1 MGADNSELT
10 VPSQCL
16 PMSVDDLRPRS
27 PRLQV
32 GLAERGGMEKR
43 VEASKKQPAWKLSR
57 PAVIIQ
63 AGAARSSKP
72 AAPWSS
78 SLDQWVIGAACV
90 ATTFMTGATLRTI
103 GFLFVNFLSKFE
115 ATRQQT
121 AWSVSFTSAGVAF
134 SGVLCKFLLRWS
146 PPWPLIMVGSACQ
159 LAGMFGA
166 YCATNVT
173 ILALTFGLLHGIGAG
188 MVFVL
193 TGTFI
198 ERTFAVTKRR
208 LLMQLNMVAFCAA
221 GSFFPRILL
230 YLAQEFGYSWM
241 MLFLSGVMLNVPVLC
256 VLFRPRPNPEE
267 NNNVLPTTTVQK
279 IFSVEQGAG
288 KLSNSENV
296 GTPVPESI
304 FTKPLFYVT
313 ALTHLIFFYV
323 INLFASISVDTIL
336 SKGIPVILAITIAPS
351 VSVLDC
357 VGRVLMPLV
366 TEKGHVKR
374 STLVMMDYLFIGVG
388 FILISFIRTY
398 PPMLVTCLGFGVFSG
413 HAIAVHNS
421 LMGDVVGADQLNL
434 SNVIVTCIA
443 TVSFLTKPLLFGFFR
458 DMQGSYDNLY
468 RIMSGLMFLNAL
480 VWLVVNLTDRFRKKR
495 TWTTRDSQLQLCDL
509 PTLTGYQVM
518 DLTSLMA

>member
-1 MGADNSELT
+1 MNG
-10 VPSQCL
+10 
-16 PMSVDDLRPRS
+16 
-27 PRLQV
+27 
-32 GLAERGGMEKR
+32 
-43 VEASKKQPAWKLSR
+43 
-57 PAVIIQ
+57 
-63 AGAARSSKP
+63 
-72 AAPWSS
+72 
-78 SLDQWVIGAACV
+78 SLDKWVIGAACV

-121 AWSVSFTSAGVAF
+121 SWSVSFTSAGVAF

-146 PPWPLIMVGSACQ
+146 PPWPLIMLGSACQ
-159 LAGMFGA
+159 LAGIFGA

-173 ILALTFGLLHGIGAG
+173 ILAVTFGILHGIGAG

-193 TGTFI
+193 IGTFI
-198 ERTFAVTKRR
+198 ERTFLVNKRR

-230 YLAQEFGYSWM
+230 YITQEFGFSWM
-241 MLFLSGVMLNVPVLC
+241 MLFLTGVMVNVPVLC
-256 VLFRPRPNPEE
+256 VLFRPRQNAEE
-267 NNNVLPTTTVQK
+267 NNNDLPARTAQK
-279 IFSVEQGAG
+279 VFSIEEGTAN
-288 KLSNSENV
+288 LSHSESA

-304 FTKPLFYVT
+304 FAKPLFYIT
-313 ALTHLIFFYV
+313 AVTHLLFFYV

-336 SKGIPVILAITIAPS
+336 SKGIPVIFAITIAPS

-357 VGRVLMPLV
+357 VGRVLVPLA
-366 TEKGHVKR
+366 TEKGYVKR
-374 STLVMMDYLFIGVG
+374 STLVMIDYFFVGVG
-388 FILISFIRTY
+388 FILISFVRTY
-398 PPMLVTCLGFGVFSG
+398 PAMLSTCLGFGVFSG

-421 LMGDVVGADQLNL
+421 LMGDVVGAEQLNL

-468 RIMSGLMFLNAL
+468 RIMSGLMFLNAFI
-480 VWLVVNLTDRFRKKR
+480 WLLVNLTDRFRKKR
-495 TWTTRDSQLQLCDL
+495 KWATSDSQLQLCDL
-509 PTLTGYQVM
+509 PTLTGYQAM

>member
-1 MGADNSELT
+1 M
-10 VPSQCL
+10 
-16 PMSVDDLRPRS
+16 
-27 PRLQV
+27 
-32 GLAERGGMEKR
+32 
-43 VEASKKQPAWKLSR
+43 
-57 PAVIIQ
+57 
-63 AGAARSSKP
+63 
-72 AAPWSS
+72 S
-78 SLDQWVIGAACV
+78 SL
-90 ATTFMTGATLRTI
+90 
-103 GFLFVNFLSKFE
+103 FL
-115 ATRQQT
+115 TD
-121 AWSVSFTSAGVAF
+121 
-134 SGVLCKFLLRWS
+134 
-146 PPWPLIMVGSACQ
+146 
-159 LAGMFGA
+159 
-166 YCATNVT
+166 Y
-173 ILALTFGLLHGIGAG
+173 
-188 MVFVL
+188 
-193 TGTFI
+193 
-198 ERTFAVTKRR
+198 
-208 LLMQLNMVAFCAA
+208 
-221 GSFFPRILL
+221 
-230 YLAQEFGYSWM
+230 
-241 MLFLSGVMLNVPVLC
+241 
-256 VLFRPRPNPEE
+256 RPRPNPEE

-443 TVSFLTKPLLFGFFR
+443 TVSFLTKPLLFGESCFLTF
-458 DMQGSYDNLY
+458 SY
-468 RIMSGLMFLNAL
+468 
-480 VWLVVNLTDRFRKKR
+480 RK
-495 TWTTRDSQLQLCDL
+495 
-509 PTLTGYQVM
+509 
-518 DLTSLMA
+518 

>member
-1 MGADNSELT
+1 MVADSSELA
-10 VPSQCL
+10 VPNQCL
-16 PMSVDDLRPRS
+16 SFCGDSDLRPRRPS
-27 PRLQV
+27 LQAGLSECAGV
-32 GLAERGGMEKR
+32 GKR
-43 VEASKKQPAWKLSR
+43 VEPTTKLPKWKLTR
-57 PAVIIQ
+57 PAVLLQ
-63 AGAARSSKP
+63 AGAARSSTA
-72 AAPWSS
+72 AAPGSRN
-78 SLDQWVIGAACV
+78 LEKWVIGAACV

-103 GFLFVNFLSKFE
+103 GFLFVNFLGQFG

-146 PPWPLIMVGSACQ
+146 PPWPLIMIGSACQ

-173 ILALTFGLLHGIGAG
+173 VLAVTFGLLHGIGAG
-188 MVFVL
+188 LVFVL

-198 ERTFAVTKRR
+198 ERTFVTKRR
-208 LLMQLNMVAFCAA
+208 LVMQLNMVAFCSA

-230 YLAQEFGYSWM
+230 YIAQEFGYSWM
-241 MLFLSGVMLNVPVLC
+241 MLFLAGVLLNVPVLC
-256 VLFRPRPNPEE
+256 VLFRPRRKLEE
-267 NNNVLPTTTVQK
+267 NNNVLPSKAAQK
-279 IFSVEQGAG
+279 IFSVEQGT
-288 KLSNSENV
+288 KLSSSESV
-296 GTPVPESI
+296 GDPVPESI
-304 FTKPLFYVT
+304 FAKPLFYVT

-336 SKGIPVILAITIAPS
+336 SKGIPVIFAITIAPS

-357 VGRVLMPLV
+357 IGRVVMPLA
-366 TEKGHVKR
+366 TEKGYVKR
-374 STLVMMDYLFIGVG
+374 STLVMMDYFFIGVG
-388 FILISFIRTY
+388 FVLISLIRSY
-398 PPMLVTCLGFGVFSG
+398 PAMLATCLGFGVFSG

-421 LMGDVVGADQLNL
+421 LMGDVVGAEQLNL

-468 RIMSGLMFLNAL
+468 RLMSGLMFLNAL
-480 VWLVVNLTDRFRKKR
+480 VWLVVNLTERFRKKR
-495 TWTTRDSQLQLCDL
+495 KWTTSSSELQLCDL

>member
-1 MGADNSELT
+1 
-10 VPSQCL
+10 
-16 PMSVDDLRPRS
+16 
-27 PRLQV
+27 
-32 GLAERGGMEKR
+32 
-43 VEASKKQPAWKLSR
+43 EASKKQPAWKLSR
-57 PAVIIQ
+57 PAVVIQ
-63 AGAARSSKP
+63 AGAACSSKP

-173 ILALTFGLLHGIGAG
+173 ILALTFGLLHDEECNRC
-188 MVFVL
+188 VKK
-193 TGTFI
+193 
-198 ERTFAVTKRR
+198 RDRR
-208 LLMQLNMVAFCAA
+208 LKGTARSSLAYC
-221 GSFFPRILL
+221 STWRRIR
-230 YLAQEFGYSWM
+230 
-241 MLFLSGVMLNVPVLC
+241 LFLDDALSFGSYAQRAVLC

-443 TVSFLTKPLLFGFFR
+443 TV
-458 DMQGSYDNLY
+458 
-468 RIMSGLMFLNAL
+468 
-480 VWLVVNLTDRFRKKR
+480 
-495 TWTTRDSQLQLCDL
+495 L
-509 PTLTGYQVM
+509 PYEA
-518 DLTSLMA
+518 SPF

>member
-1 MGADNSELT
+1 
-10 VPSQCL
+10 
-16 PMSVDDLRPRS
+16 
-27 PRLQV
+27 
-32 GLAERGGMEKR
+32 
-43 VEASKKQPAWKLSR
+43 
-57 PAVIIQ
+57 
-63 AGAARSSKP
+63 
-72 AAPWSS
+72 
-78 SLDQWVIGAACV
+78 
-90 ATTFMTGATLRTI
+90 MTGATLRTI
-103 GFLFVNFLSKFE
+103 GFLFVNFLAKFE
-115 ATRQQT
+115 ASRQQT

-146 PPWPLIMVGSACQ
+146 APWPLIVVGSACQ
-159 LAGMFGA
+159 VAGMFGA
-166 YCATNVT
+166 YWATNVT

-198 ERTFAVTKRR
+198 ERTFPITKRR

-267 NNNVLPTTTVQK
+267 NNNVLPNATVQK
-279 IFSVEQGAG
+279 IFSVEQGTG
-288 KLSNSENV
+288 KLSHSENV
-296 GTPVPESI
+296 GALVPESM

-357 VGRVLMPLV
+357 VGRVLMPLL

-374 STLVMMDYLFIGVG
+374 STLVMVDYFSIGVG
-388 FILISFIRTY
+388 FILIAFIRTY
-398 PPMLVTCLGFGVFSG
+398 PAMLATCLGFGAFSG

-421 LMGDVVGADQLNL
+421 LMGDVVGAGQLDT
-434 SNVIVTCIA
+434 SNRIVTCIA
-443 TVSFLTKPLLFGFFR
+443 TVSFLTKPLLLGFFR